1 MLIGNWIF
9 REIGSERCLHEPLQS
24 TGFVPKSVTHGNVT
38 IRVYRN
44 AEPTKAGGF
53 THVLA

>member
-1 MLIGNWIF
+1 MNPYKVRDSW
-9 REIGSERCLHEPLQS
+9 
-24 TGFVPKSVTHGNVT
+24 PKSVTHGNVT